1 PDDEIYS
8 FHLNLCFHFSSGI
21 YHYQFKVV
29 TESWFEQELE
39 PALPEN
45 KYDEDKTVKVVDEY
59 EWKYDNHVPLVLN
72 ENLIIYELH
81 IGDFEDKIANVTA
94 KVDYLVKLDVIAVE
108 IMPINEF
115 LGHIGW
121 GYTPRYHFAI
131 QIEDREDNSY
141 AINKEQLQFYKD
153 AIQLRKSN
161 AALTSP
167 NFEFIF
173 EDENNFILAW
183 HRRISSTPDTH

>member
-1 PDDEIYS
+1 MELNEDDGHWRVTVDTPDDEIYS

-39 PALPEN
+39 PALPEK
-45 KYDEDKTVKVVDEY
+45 KYDEDK
-59 EWKYDNHVPLVLN
+59 
-72 ENLIIYELH
+72 
-81 IGDFEDKIANVTA
+81 
-94 KVDYLVKLDVIAVE
+94 
-108 IMPINEF
+108 
-115 LGHIGW
+115 
-121 GYTPRYHFAI
+121 
-131 QIEDREDNSY
+131 IEDREDNSY

>member
-1 PDDEIYS
+1 MEREQKEEEGE
-8 FHLNLCFHFSSGI
+8 SS
-21 YHYQFKVV
+21 K
-29 TESWFEQELE
+29 
-39 PALPEN
+39 A
-45 KYDEDKTVKVVDEY
+45 VKVVDEY

-131 QIEDREDNSY
+131 QSTYGTTADM
-141 AINKEQLQFYKD
+141 KE
-153 AIQLRKSN
+153 
-161 AALTSP
+161 
-167 NFEFIF
+167 
-173 EDENNFILAW
+173 ILDTFNW
-183 HRRISSTPDTH
+183 NRI

>member
-1 PDDEIYS
+1 MELNEDDGHWRVTVDTPDDEIYS

-45 KYDEDKTVKVVDEY
+45 KYDEDK
-59 EWKYDNHVPLVLN
+59 
-72 ENLIIYELH
+72 
-81 IGDFEDKIANVTA
+81 
-94 KVDYLVKLDVIAVE
+94 
-108 IMPINEF
+108 
-115 LGHIGW
+115 
-121 GYTPRYHFAI
+121 
-131 QIEDREDNSY
+131 IEDREDNSY

>member
-1 PDDEIYS
+1 MELNEDDGHWRVTVDTPDDEIYS

-39 PALPEN
+39 PALPEK
-45 KYDEDKTVKVVDEY
+45 KYDEDKT
-59 EWKYDNHVPLVLN
+59 
-72 ENLIIYELH
+72 
-81 IGDFEDKIANVTA
+81 NVTA

-115 LGHIGW
+115 PGHIGW

-131 QIEDREDNSY
+131 QSTYGTTADM
-141 AINKEQLQFYKD
+141 KE
-153 AIQLRKSN
+153 
-161 AALTSP
+161 
-167 NFEFIF
+167 
-173 EDENNFILAW
+173 ILDTFNW
-183 HRRISSTPDTH
+183 NRI